1 MTSTTKTPWVVKIGG
16 RELVPGP
23 ELDSLVAALATEHR
37 AGRWLV
43 VVHGGGDEVTDR
55 AASLGLTTER
65 HQGRRVTSLPM
76 LEVVT
81 EVLAG
86 RINSRLVAALTKGG
100 VDALGMTGVSQRL
113 VTVTPAGTP
122 KGSLGYVGTPRRV
135 NSAALRTLLATGS
148 VPVVAPLG
156 IDSSGT
162 VRNVNADE
170 MAAAFAGALGAELF
184 LLTDV
189 EGVRG
194 PNGRPVAELSIA
206 TARQW
211 IRNSTAKDGMVP
223 KLEGAIAAVE
233 QGAVAIR
240 IGPTALLTGAEGG
253 TRIVADPKIAAAP
266 PSLVSPATPSRKKR

>member
-1 MTSTTKTPWVVKIGG
+1 MTRTTKTPWVVKIGG

-23 ELDSLVAALATEHR
+23 ELDALVAALAVEHR
-37 AGRWLV
+37 AGRPLV

-86 RINSRLVAALTKGG
+86 RINSRLVAAMTKGG
-100 VDALGMTGVSQRL
+100 IHALGMTGVSHRL

-135 NSAALRTLLATGS
+135 NSAALRTLMDTGS

-189 EGVRG
+189 DGVRG
-194 PNGRPVAELSIA
+194 PSGRTVAELSVG
-206 TARQW
+206 TAREW

-233 QGAVAIR
+233 QGAVAIH
-240 IGPTALLTGAEGG
+240 IGTMTLLTGPGGG
-253 TRIVADPKIAAAP
+253 TRIVADPKVAPAAP
-266 PSLVSPATPSRKKR
+266 TLLSHASSPRKKR